1 MIVTG
6 ARVVVME
13 MVITHQI
20 VFMRTNKKDFL
31 KT

>member
-20 VFMRTNKKDFL
+20 VFMRTNKDFL